1 MKHRMISR
9 TPLTLVA
16 ALLATATL
24 AAGSARAVPLLSE
37 VFYDAVGS
45 DDGQSFVEL
54 YGIPGTV
61 LDGLRLE
68 VVNGANGAVVATLPL
83 GGVIGPTGLFVVAD
97 RFADGTTDVAVFDQ
111 LLNFDIQNGP
121 DSVVLLGPDGVL
133 DALGFGE
140 FAPGEIFAGEGA
152 PAPGVPPG
160 SSLARIFANVD
171 SDDNAADFVEL
182 LVPTPGQAPILPVPE
197 PTTGALAAAGA
208 LGLGWLG
215 HHRRAR
221 SGQLRDRQRRRAP
234 Q

>member
-1 MKHRMISR
+1 MKHRMISGR
-9 TPLTLVA
+9 PFPLAA

-24 AAGSARAVPLLSE
+24 AAGSARAVPLISE

-61 LDGLRLE
+61 LDGLLLE
-68 VVNGANGAVVATLPL
+68 VVNGANGAVVTTLPL
-83 GGVIGPTGLFVVAD
+83 AGVIGPTGLFVVAD
-97 RFADGTTDVAVFDQ
+97 RFADGTTDVPVFDQ
-111 LLNFDIQNGP
+111 LLNFDVQNGP
-121 DSVVLLGPDGVL
+121 DSVVLLGPDGML

-140 FAPGEIFAGEGA
+140 FAPGEIFAGEGN

-171 SDDNAADFVEL
+171 TDDNAADFVEL
-182 LVPTPGQAPILPVPE
+182 LVPTAGQAPILPVPE

-208 LGLGWLG
+208 LGLGWFG
-215 HHRRAR
+215 HHRRAGF
-221 SGQLRDRQRRRAP
+221 GQLRDRQRRRAP